1 SRGLTHL
8 AGNLINRPAASND
21 HTAQPETKPD
31 LNRFALKPLAL
42 GRYDFRYL
50 GYAWSCHRTLAAA
63 SASNPLSTPTLPF

>member
-42 GRYDFRYL
+42 GQ
-50 GYAWSCHRTLAAA
+50 GGAALSRSHTHA
-63 SASNPLSTPTLPF
+63 LSAA